1 MAAAE
6 EDREIEK
13 FIRPIRNLYSDY
25 AVTMDQFK
33 KDNGVLLTNYDLED
47 LGDDKGYK
55 LYAEFSEEND
65 GELAKEL
72 VQTWICDNRLEV
84 NNCIRIAL
92 ENRKQPF
99 CNWYRDSEKYTS
111 PDELLLYCLGKQ
123 TNKHVS
129 IFNSKYVWST
139 LSKHIRYDYFE
150 IIQHSHVLL
159 VMLGE
164 RHYAIFRKK
173 KEIEDT
179 KSTTNNPQKGGIRER
194 GRGCGKKSAETKKKM
209 ICQSSGPTSRAKTAK
224 KASSTSAVTGSQTL
238 ESARKKKYGVGKI
251 NNPVST
257 PDTEKYGRGKRT
269 RGHSIDYL
277 KLNEGLEDLEEIS
290 LSAKKVK
297 HVPER
302 SGPTP
307 HRQSAQ
313 KQTTENPLV
322 RTLSTVKSKKDI
334 ANMKDSEQL
343 IPTPNATLIGV
354 PPTTIAESEVTS
366 STLLGVPP
374 ILSSE
379 TTPSASHVGVKDAFL
394 GVPDMDNLLLPD
406 LGSTREVT
414 QEDVV
419 NQLIKTESPPE
430 VNTTEDEL
438 DAADALLS
446 LSNTLSVG
454 STIDTD
460 LGIED
465 NALLVPI
472 GGQAI
477 CEDIAPTE
485 SKLDQVAVDSE
496 IARIIDAEELTEL
509 NTPSTQNP
517 LLGVRGENSADT
529 ESIATE
535 RKRDKPDTVSIE
547 ESAESPSLTGVQSAV
562 NSPPTHT
569 KSTPDSSNTT
579 LKQLTSNSGA
589 RPKVLNPKPQT
600 GTRGAF
606 KSQLFGLRRKVPKD
620 RAYKCQICG
629 KSKRSMEALNEHHRG
644 RHDPQTCGVCG
655 KVFDLATS
663 LAHHMYSHYNRKFYC
678 EQCNFHCF
686 FQSELESHKIVHRE
700 QPTHQCQYPKCGKW
714 FKRKGEL
721 SLHVEI
727 HNKTWYDC
735 KKCDFS
741 TKLMKY
747 LKEHEKSHLKKNDEL
762 PNECKL
768 CGQRFLWRSGLKRH
782 REKKHAG

>member
-1 MAAAE
+1 MASLD

-25 AVTMDQFK
+25 ATTIAQFK
-33 KDNGVLLTNYDLED
+33 EDNGVLLTNYDLED
-47 LGDDKGYK
+47 LGDDKDYK
-55 LYAEFSEEND
+55 LYAEFSEEGD

-84 NNCIRIAL
+84 TNCVRIAL

-139 LSKHIRYDYFE
+139 LSKHISYDYFE
-150 IIQHSHVLL
+150 ILHHSHVLL

-173 KEIEDT
+173 KEMDDTEDT
-179 KSTTNNPQKGGIRER
+179 TIKQKKSGTSGR
-194 GRGCGKKSAETKKKM
+194 GRGRGKKSAEPKRKTV
-209 ICQSSGPTSRAKTAK
+209 CRSSGSTRRDKT
-224 KASSTSAVTGSQTL
+224 TGKVSNTNVGIGSHTL
-238 ESARKKKYGVGKI
+238 ESARKKKFGIGKCNTSGPI
-251 NNPVST
+251 

-269 RGHSIDYL
+269 RGQSIDYS
-277 KLNEGLEDLEEIS
+277 KLNEGLEEIENTS
-290 LSAKKVK
+290 RSGKKSK
-297 HVPER
+297 HVPVR

-313 KQTTENPLV
+313 KLTTETPMI
-322 RTLSTVKSKKDI
+322 RTLSTVKSKKDT
-334 ANMKDSEQL
+334 ANNKETEEISVSDG
-343 IPTPNATLIGV
+343 TLIGV
-354 PPTTIAESEVTS
+354 PPTTTGETTATS
-366 STLLGVPP
+366 LSLLGVP
-374 ILSSE
+374 STTYNE
-379 TTPSASHVGVKDAFL
+379 TATFASHVGVKDAFL
-394 GVPDMDNLLLPD
+394 GVPEMDNLLLPD
-406 LGSTREVT
+406 LGYSKDPT
-414 QEDVV
+414 QDDVV
-419 NQLIKTESPPE
+419 NQMINTEPPPE

-446 LSNTLSVG
+446 LSSTLNVG

-460 LGIED
+460 LGMED

-472 GGQAI
+472 GGRAI
-477 CEDIAPTE
+477 CEDIAPTD
-485 SKLDQVAVDSE
+485 SKLDQMAVDSE
-496 IARIIDAEELTEL
+496 IAKIIESEEHTKLGTL
-509 NTPSTQNP
+509 PIQNT
-517 LLGVRGENSADT
+517 LLGVQD
-529 ESIATE
+529 
-535 RKRDKPDTVSIE
+535 DTVADGHLV
-547 ESAESPSLTGVQSAV
+547 SAEHDDNRQDMDTIEQPTELSSLIGVQTAINTLPDQTGSMI
-562 NSPPTHT
+562 
-569 KSTPDSSNTT
+569 DSSDPTSKPSTT
-579 LKQLTSNSGA
+579 STSV
-589 RPKVLNPKPQT
+589 RPKVVEPKKKT

-620 RAYKCQICG
+620 RSYKCQICG

-644 RHDPQTCGVCG
+644 RHDPQKCSVCG
-655 KVFDLATS
+655 KVFDLATT
-663 LAHHMYSHYNRKFYC
+663 LAHHMYSHYTRKFHC
-678 EQCNFHCF
+678 DQCNYHCF

-700 QPTHQCQYPKCGKW
+700 RPTYQCQYPKCGKW

-721 SLHVEI
+721 SLHVEV
-727 HNKTWYDC
+727 HDKTWYDC

-747 LKEHEKSHLKKNDEL
+747 LKEHEKSHLKKNEDL
-762 PNECKL
+762 PYECKL
-768 CGQRFLWRSGLKRH
+768 CGERFLWRSGLKRH
-782 REKKHAG
+782 RERKHAG